1 MEDELEQRA
10 LYSIKES
17 VKGLALTTER
27 LTDQLDELETD
38 HKQHYEDLCS
48 YLLNGP
54 QNALPELARS
64 LEHIKALLVAVLVL
78 FVINLFR

>member
-27 LTDQLDELETD
+27 LVDQLDELETD
-38 HKQHYEDLCS
+38 HKHYEDLCG

-54 QNALPELARS
+54 QNALPEIARS

>member
-1 MEDELEQRA
+1 MEDELEQRV

-27 LTDQLDELETD
+27 LVDQLDELETD
-38 HKQHYEDLCS
+38 HKHYEDLCD

-54 QNALPELARS
+54 QNALPEIARS

>member
-27 LTDQLDELETD
+27 LADQLDELETD

-54 QNALPELARS
+54 QTHFLKS
-64 LEHIKALLVAVLVL
+64 LVRLNTSKR
-78 FVINLFR
+78 F